1 MRHVDKSG
9 KAIVLASLFL
19 SVAVNLLILPL
30 SIYIGN
36 LPTNPPTDTTSG
48 FMLRFLLV
56 QFLPLLWLGI
66 SICHWRKGLKAERN
80 PIL

>member
-1 MRHVDKSG
+1 MRNKDKSG
-9 KAIVLASLFL
+9 KAFILVSLILSLA
-19 SVAVNLLILPL
+19 ANLLILPL

-36 LPTNPPTDTTSG
+36 LSTNPPTNTVSG
-48 FMLRFLLV
+48 FTIRFLFV

-66 SICHWRKGLKAERN
+66 SIFHWRKGIKAERN

>member
-1 MRHVDKSG
+1 MRNIDKSG
-9 KAIVLASLFL
+9 KAFIMASLIL
-19 SVAVNLLILPL
+19 SAAVNLFILPL

-36 LPTNPPTDTTSG
+36 LPTNPPTNTVSG
-48 FMLRFLLV
+48 FTIRFLFV

-66 SICHWRKGLKAERN
+66 SIFHWRKGIKAERN